1 MIGHP
6 KRLVELELVA
16 HFVGHVD
23 DVSVRVKERK
33 KRERER
39 EKCWQDGFLTISRHT
54 RRCGKSKKERERRY
68 VILRYCRTCR
78 LVVICEPRKRPDGE
92 GRIWDG

>member
-16 HFVGHVD
+16 HLVGHVD
-23 DVSVRVKERK
+23 DVSVCERQK
-33 KRERER
+33 KWLARRLLDHLVSHEALRE
-39 EKCWQDGFLTISRHT
+39 
-54 RRCGKSKKERERRY
+54 SKKERERRY
-68 VILRYCRTCR
+68 VILRSRRTCR
-78 LVVICEPRKRPDGE
+78 LVVVICEPRKRPDGE